1 MTEYRK
7 LPRGTEMIG
16 TLGLGMGGIQSAP
29 PEEIEAVVSQAIE
42 NGINFFDLCAG
53 GASVYEPFGRAIRG
67 KREKVYFQLHF
78 GAVYNAAG
86 EYGWSRDLSE
96 IRRTFAWEM
105 KALGA
110 DHADFGFLHCIDE
123 ESDFEEICANG
134 IFDYVRERRREEL
147 PAVKGLHDGDADAL
161 RLAAAEE
168 RRALPH
174 RADAEFVALLEVVCG
189 IDREHHHIDLARIE
203 QSFGDREYFRK
214 GV

>member
-96 IRRTFAWEM
+96 IRRTFAWGAPM
-105 KALGA
+105 PALARLPFMMAELAVFAAVSGL
-110 DHADFGFLHCIDE
+110 F
-123 ESDFEEICANG
+123 SDKIARNG
-134 IFDYVRERRREEL
+134 WMAF
-147 PAVKGLHDGDADAL
+147 PAVL
-161 RLAAAEE
+161 LAAVSGRAFFLLLAVLFQSVAPFTPALVWSQIAEGLLALVLQAVLVPFLVMGL
-168 RRALPH
+168 RAL
-174 RADAEFVALLEVVCG
+174 LLR
-189 IDREHHHIDLARIE
+189 D
-203 QSFGDREYFRK
+203 K
-214 GV
+214 K

>member
-1 MTEYRK
+1 
-7 LPRGTEMIG
+7 MIG

-105 KALGA
+105 KALGT
-110 DHADFGFLHCIDE
+110 DHADFWFLVKKVYSFFDE
-123 ESDFEEICANG
+123 IVYSCDEILY
-134 IFDYVRERRREEL
+134 FFW
-147 PAVKGLHDGDADAL
+147 
-161 RLAAAEE
+161 RLC
-168 RRALPH
+168 
-174 RADAEFVALLEVVCG
+174 V
-189 IDREHHHIDLARIE
+189 
-203 QSFGDREYFRK
+203 
-214 GV
+214 